1 MPIYRLEPIE
11 DFLREQSWR
20 HSLLKAVCWVKAP
33 DEDHARLVM
42 ASATAKA
49 EASPGDLMESPWL
62 SPVLTMCI
70 EDSSAVQVEPEIAI
84 SVIGVAQAW
93 TVPADAG
100 IPTNGEG

>member
-1 MPIYRLEPIE
+1 MPTYRLEPIE
-11 DFLREQSWR
+11 DFLREQSWQY
-20 HSLLKAVCWVKAP
+20 SLLKAACWVKAP
-33 DEDHARLVM
+33 DEVRARL
-42 ASATAKA
+42 ALAAATVVPA
-49 EASPGDLMESPWL
+49 ESVGIMESPWL